1 MKRTAILHIACL
13 LITAS
18 MIPANAATYTW
29 TNSSGGSFSTAG
41 NWSPS
46 GGPPVSGDLGYFDAT
61 GTAATYTV
69 SDIGT
74 ISVGRLYS
82 SAKDAVTLAGSGSSS
97 LAVGWLMPTD
107 GTFTL
112 DSGST
117 TVSTV
122 LYVGNSGTGNLVL
135 QNSATLTV
143 NSGVASNFRV
153 AGNGTSSGNTLIVKG
168 GSQLLSY
175 ASGGILVGSSGVAS
189 GGNNLVSVEGTGSL
203 LSGTGSPI
211 YVGSNSDNN
220 TMRALSG
227 GDITTN
233 VYTRIGAASGVKNNV
248 LRVDGAGSSFA
259 LSANVTLE
267 VGHSGGTAENNR
279 IEVVNS
285 GSFTSAGSLLLQST
299 SGTVRNQFNV
309 SSNGTANLNN
319 TSNTIGGQLS
329 VAGGTLNANGL
340 TMTSGGLISY
350 TSGTIAVTGNV
361 STNGGQFDFN
371 LDSDLTINISGTF
384 SASGTASYVN
394 ILNDMEGTPGSYT
407 LFTFASGTGL
417 SNLLLGTLPS
427 GMVATLEKNAT
438 NVVLNVTAIPE
449 PTAAALVIFG
459 LTSAVSLAVRRRRQS
474 RT

>member
-97 LAVGWLMPTD
+97 LAVGWLMPTY

-117 TVSTV
+117 TVSAV

-153 AGNGTSSGNTLIVKG
+153 AGDATSSGNTLIVKG

-175 ASGGILVGSSGVAS
+175 ASGGILVGGSGT
-189 GGNNLVSVEGTGSL
+189 GNNLVSVEGAGSL

-211 YVGSNSDNN
+211 YVGSASDNN
-220 TMRALSG
+220 TIRALSG

-233 VYTRIGAASGVKNNV
+233 VYTRIGVGSGVKNNV
-248 LRVDGAGSSFA
+248 LLVDGVGSSFV
-259 LSANVTLE
+259 LSTNTTLE
-267 VGHSGGTAENNR
+267 VGHSGGTAQNNR

-384 SASGTASYVN
+384 SASGAASYVN

-438 NVVLNVTAIPE
+438 NVVLNVTVIPE